1 MGKGACC
8 RKSTVEVGGLTQRN
22 ALILRGL
29 PCLEAKTQLL
39 QNVSSL
45 KRNQEAAGLLARLL
59 PEGGR
64 AMRMWRSV
72 AHLSEVLPWLHEVHF
87 FSPAWRIIL
96 CGNWLITLVCKSWI
110 RNLSHN
116 MGYITFYSH
125 SLVFCGIILVGNFK
139 KT

>member
-8 RKSTVEVGGLTQRN
+8 RKSTVEVGRLTQRN

-39 QNVSSL
+39 QNVPSL

-64 AMRMWRSV
+64 AMRMRRSV
-72 AHLSEVLPWLHEVHF
+72 AHLSEVLLLG
-87 FSPAWRIIL
+87 AL
-96 CGNWLITLVCKSWI
+96 AA
-110 RNLSHN
+110 
-116 MGYITFYSH
+116 
-125 SLVFCGIILVGNFK
+125 
-139 KT
+139 